1 MILPRNQ
8 EVLEIKQS
16 KPRAMYIVGDT
27 AKGIRQAAYEAP
39 VSVEGLPHEA

>member
-1 MILPRNQ
+1 MVLAMLLVLLQ
-8 EVLEIKQS
+8 EVLDIKQS

-39 VSVEGLPHEA
+39 V